1 MKRYIAIFAGI
12 VLALTSLNAQT
23 ALQSAYFLD
32 GYNMR
37 RNFNPAFASE
47 RSFFS
52 LPALGGFGLG
62 LNSNMGVNT
71 FLFPTSDGQLATFM
85 SPEVGASDFL
95 GKLKN
100 NNRLNVNA
108 SASLLTFGVWGKNG
122 FFSFDANVKAD
133 VTANL
138 PYELFEF
145 MKNPGKSQYY
155 DISDLA
161 VGGNARLELAFG
173 YTRKIAGKVNVG
185 ARLKLLAGL
194 ADVDVRVDKM
204 RIEMTED
211 RWAVRSNGTLAAS
224 CGFIDIKTKGESGTA
239 ESADE
244 NDIIDFENIG
254 TTDNWSYDRIVSGY
268 GAALDLGADF
278 ELIRGLR
285 FSLAICDLGFISW
298 KNSTLAETGEKGWV
312 FDGFEGIALEGDNE
326 NSIDEQFNSLGDGLS
341 ELYEFRRTSTDAK
354 RSDMLACTLNAGV
367 EYTMPFY
374 DGLSVGL
381 FSSTTFNGPY
391 TKTSNRL
398 YANLKPCKWFSMSVN
413 GALSSFGGGYG
424 FIIGLHPKGFNFFI
438 GSDYFMAQYAKA
450 SESGLTYP
458 YGKIRMALNFGM
470 SFSIG
475 KIHDLRSTSPII
487 GF

>member
-1 MKRYIAIFAGI
+1 MKKQLAILAGGI
-12 VLALTSLNAQT
+12 LALSSMNAQT
-23 ALQSAYFLD
+23 GLQSAYFLD

-37 RNFNPAFASE
+37 RSFNPAFASE

-52 LPALGGFGLG
+52 LPALGGFGMG

-71 FLFPTSDGQLATFM
+71 FLFPTSDGQLTTFM
-85 SPEVGASDFL
+85 GPEVSASDFL
-95 GKLKN
+95 GRLKN

-108 SASLLTFGVWGKNG
+108 SASLLTLGIWGKNG

-133 VTANL
+133 VTANI
-138 PYELFEF
+138 PYELLEF
-145 MKNPGKSQYY
+145 VKNPGKSQYY

-173 YTRKIAGKVNVG
+173 YRRTIADRINVG

-194 ADVDVRVDKM
+194 ADVDARVDKM

-211 RWAVRSNGTLAAS
+211 RWSVHSNGTLKAS
-224 CGFIDIKTKGESGTA
+224 CGFLDIKTKGESGTA
-239 ESADE
+239 ESSDE

-254 TTDNWSYDRIVSGY
+254 ITDTWTYDKIVSGY

-285 FSLAICDLGFISW
+285 LSLAICDLGFISW
-298 KNSTLAETGEKGWV
+298 KNSTLAETGEQGWV
-312 FDGFEGIALEGDNE
+312 FDGFEDIAINGDQE
-326 NSIDEQFNSLGDGLS
+326 NSLDEQFNALGEGL
-341 ELYEFRRTSTDAK
+341 EDFYEFHRTSSNGK
-354 RSDMLACTLNAGV
+354 RNDMLACTMTAGA

-374 DGLSVGL
+374 DGLSVGVM
-381 FSSTTFNGPY
+381 SSTTFDGPF
-391 TKTSNRL
+391 TRTSNRL
-398 YANLKPCKWFSMSVN
+398 YANLRPCNWFSMSVN
-413 GALSSFGGGYG
+413 GALTSFGEGFG
-424 FIIGLHPKGFNFFI
+424 FILSLHPKGYNVFI
-438 GSDYFMAQYAKA
+438 GSDYLMTDFAKA
-450 SESGLTYP
+450 ADNGIPYP
-458 YGKIRMALNFGM
+458 YGQFRMQLNFGM

-475 KIHDLRSTSPII
+475 KRHDLRSTQPLI

>member
-1 MKRYIAIFAGI
+1 
-12 VLALTSLNAQT
+12 QT

-37 RNFNPAFASE
+37 RSFNPAFAPQ
-47 RSFFS
+47 RSYFS

-71 FLFPTSDGQLATFM
+71 FLFPTSDGQLTTFM
-85 SPEVGASDFL
+85 SPEVAASEFL

-108 SASLLTFGVWGKNG
+108 SVSLLNLGIWGKRG

-145 MKNPGKSQYY
+145 VKNPGKSQYY

-173 YTRKIAGKVNVG
+173 YSRTIADKINIG
-185 ARLKLLAGL
+185 ARLKFIAGL
-194 ADVDVRVDKM
+194 ADLDARVDKM
-204 RIEMTED
+204 RLEMTGD
-211 RWAVRSNGTLAAS
+211 QWSVHSNGSIAAS
-224 CGFIDIKTKGESGTA
+224 CGFVDIKTKGESGTA
-239 ESADE
+239 ESSGE
-244 NDIIDFENIG
+244 NDLIDFKNIG
-254 TTDNWSYDRIVSGY
+254 TVDTWSYDRIVSGY
-268 GAALDLGADF
+268 GAAIDLGADF
-278 ELIRGLR
+278 ELISGLR
-285 FSLAICDLGFISW
+285 LSLAVCDLGFISW

-312 FDGFEGIALEGDNE
+312 FDGFDNISIEPDNE
-326 NSIDEQFNSLGDGLS
+326 NSISEQFNSLGDGL
-341 ELYEFRRTSTDAK
+341 EDLYEFRRTSTNGK
-354 RSDMLACTLNAGV
+354 RSNMLACTLTAGA

-374 DGLSVGL
+374 SGLSMGIM
-381 FSSTTFNGPY
+381 SSTTFQGPY
-391 TKTSNRL
+391 TRTSNRL
-398 YANLKPCKWFSMSVN
+398 YANLTPCNWFSLSVN
-413 GALSSFGGGYG
+413 GVLSSFGGGGG
-424 FIIGLHPKGFNFFI
+424 FVIGFHPKGFNFFI
-438 GSDYFMAQYAKA
+438 GSDYLMTKFAKA
-450 SESGLTYP
+450 AEPNIPYP
-458 YGKIRMALNFGM
+458 YGKLRMQLNFGM

-475 KIHDLRSTSPII
+475 KRHDLRSTSPLI